1 MRVVLILLAAV
12 VILAAGCADA
22 NSDVPQPA
30 EPMTSAETTPITYP
44 ARISPYIDTGKADE
58 TASQNNA
65 DTDSIDAGAETPA
78 TEPDTEPPVEITE
91 PITLPQGSLTVKT
104 SPSNPKIR
112 DGRSYSFVAVGDNV
126 VHTGI
131 WLEAKLRAQSRDDR
145 EYYFAPVFDEIA
157 GMIKDADIAFIN
169 QETLMGGD
177 ELGISNY
184 PRFNS
189 PQDIGRDIVDLG
201 FDIVNIANNHMAD
214 KGEAGLRGTIDF
226 WESQPV
232 VMIGGYRNYADY
244 QKVRTIERD
253 GVKIA
258 LLSYT
263 FSTNGLSLPQ
273 NTELYVPYIDYAEIT
288 AQVAAAKKSAD
299 LVFVSI
305 HWGVENVFTPN
316 SQQVSLA
323 QYMADLGVDVI
334 IGHHP
339 HVVQPITW
347 LSGKNGND
355 TLCVYSLGNIVSLMM
370 APYNMVGG
378 VLTFDICED
387 RGSESWFISGVQ
399 FVPTVF
405 FYGTNYYSQR
415 IYLMRNF
422 TENLASRMGTQN
434 YGYTATL
441 AQLRGYVTQTID
453 PAFLPD
459 YMK

>member
-1 MRVVLILLAAV
+1 MKFSLKSRVIPVLLAAV
-12 VILAAGCADA
+12 IVLAAGCAGGI
-22 NSDVPQPA
+22 SPQPA
-30 EPMTSAETTPITYP
+30 EPMTSAETTPISYP
-44 ARISPYIDTGKADE
+44 VRISPYIEGGSAGKTSMQNDTGSSDTQQETPVTEDE
-58 TASQNNA
+58 TEAP
-65 DTDSIDAGAETPA
+65 G
-78 TEPDTEPPVEITE
+78 EITE

-131 WLEAKLRAQSRDDR
+131 WLEAKLRAQSRSDR
-145 EYYFAPVFDEIA
+145 EYYFAPVYDEIA
-157 GMIKDADIAFIN
+157 DMIKEADIAFIN

-189 PQDIGRDIVDLG
+189 PQDIGRDLVDLG

-232 VMIGGYRNYADY
+232 VMIGGYRNYDDF
-244 QKVRTIERD
+244 QKIRTIERD
-253 GVKIA
+253 GVTIA

-263 FSTNGLSLPQ
+263 FSTNELSLPE

-288 AQVAAAKKSAD
+288 KQVAAAKKAAD
-299 LVFVSI
+299 LVFVSV

-347 LSGKNGND
+347 LTGKNGND
-355 TLCVYSLGNIVSLMM
+355 TLCIYSLGNIVSLMM

-378 VLTFDICED
+378 VLKFNI
-387 RGSESWFISGVQ
+387 SEAPEGWFIEGVV

-405 FYGTNYYSQR
+405 FYGTNYYNQR
-415 IYLMRNF
+415 IYLMRDF
-422 TENLASRMGTQN
+422 TEDLASRMGTQI
-434 YGYTATL
+434 YGNTATL
-441 AQLRGYVTQTID
+441 DQLRGYVTQTID
-453 PAFLPD
+453 SAFLPD